1 MRALVTGGAG
11 FIGSHMVDRL
21 VAEGREVRVIDN
33 LVSGEQ
39 RLGFLEK
46 SGVKVDR
53 LDIRD
58 AESAD
63 LIEDFRPDEIYHFA
77 AQMDVR
83 RSVED
88 PIYDAQVNVLG
99 TLRILEG
106 ARRVKARVMTASSG
120 GCIYGEADPARFP
133 LDEQT
138 PKNPD
143 SPYGITKSVMEFYLR
158 FHREVSGLQYANL
171 ALGNVFGP
179 RQDPAGEAGVVA
191 IFGSRLL
198 AGRRC
203 RIYGDGTQT
212 RDYVYVGDVV
222 EAFFAASSKGEG
234 ETFNIGTGRETSVN
248 DLYAMLAGLCGA
260 PGVLPEYRPARPGE
274 LHRSCLSSAKA
285 CRVLGWSPDTELE
298 EGLAATVEFLRT
310 QPKPLE

>member
-21 VAEGREVRVIDN
+21 VAGGREVRVIDN
-33 LVSGEQ
+33 LSSGEQ
-39 RLGFLEK
+39 RLPFLEAA
-46 SGVKVDR
+46 GVEVDR

-58 AESAD
+58 EAAAR

-83 RSVED
+83 RSVAD
-88 PIYDAQVNVLG
+88 PIFDADVNVLG
-99 TLRILEG
+99 TLRILGAAAGAG
-106 ARRVKARVMTASSG
+106 ARVVTASSG

-143 SPYGITKSVMEFYLR
+143 SPYGITKSVMDDYLR
-158 FHREVSGLQYANL
+158 FYSSLNGLQYANL
-171 ALGNVFGP
+171 ALGNVYGP

-198 AGRRC
+198 KGEPC
-203 RIYGDGTQT
+203 SIFGDGSQT
-212 RDYVYVGDVV
+212 RDYVFVTDVV
-222 EAFFAASSKGEG
+222 EAFFAASAKGDG
-234 ETFNIGTGRETSVN
+234 ETFNIGTGVETSVN
-248 DLYAMLAGLCGA
+248 DLYARMAAICGVEA
-260 PGVLPEYRPARPGE
+260 EPVYRPARPGE
-274 LHRSCLSSAKA
+274 LERSCLSSAKA
-285 CRVLGWSPDTELE
+285 GGILGWSPQKDLD
-298 EGLAATVEFLRT
+298 EGLAETIEFLRT
-310 QPKPLE
+310 QV

>member
-21 VAEGREVRVIDN
+21 VAGGREVRVIDN
-33 LVSGEQ
+33 LSSGEQ
-39 RLGFLEK
+39 RLPFLEAA
-46 SGVKVDR
+46 GVEVDR

-58 AESAD
+58 EAAAR

-83 RSVED
+83 RSVAD
-88 PIYDAQVNVLG
+88 PIFDADVNVLG
-99 TLRILEG
+99 TLRILGAAAGAG
-106 ARRVKARVMTASSG
+106 ARVVTASSG

-143 SPYGITKSVMEFYLR
+143 SPYGITKSVMDDYLR
-158 FHREVSGLQYANL
+158 FYSSLNGLQYANL
-171 ALGNVFGP
+171 ALGNVYGP

-198 AGRRC
+198 NGEPC
-203 RIYGDGTQT
+203 SIFGDGSQT
-212 RDYVYVGDVV
+212 RDYVFVTDVV
-222 EAFFAASSKGEG
+222 EAFFAASAKGDG
-234 ETFNIGTGRETSVN
+234 ETFNIGTGVETSVN
-248 DLYAMLAGLCGA
+248 DLYARMAAICGVEA
-260 PGVLPEYRPARPGE
+260 EPVYRPARPGE
-274 LHRSCLSSAKA
+274 LERSCLSSAKA
-285 CRVLGWSPDTELE
+285 GGILGWSPQKDLD
-298 EGLAATVEFLRT
+298 EGLTETIEFLRT
-310 QPKPLE
+310 QV